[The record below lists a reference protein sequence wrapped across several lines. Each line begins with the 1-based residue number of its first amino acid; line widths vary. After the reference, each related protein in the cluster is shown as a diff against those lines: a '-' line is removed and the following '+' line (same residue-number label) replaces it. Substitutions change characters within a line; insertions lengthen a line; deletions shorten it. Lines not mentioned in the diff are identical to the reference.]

1 MGCVMA
7 KSKVLFA
14 KARLE
19 RLEKEASLT
28 YKFRKLLEESSLK
41 NMIIPGNI
49 VAIKIHVGDMEHGGY
64 RTIRPIFVKILVEY
78 VKKLSGI
85 PFLTDTWGL
94 RHVIVG
100 LENGYNYATVGA
112 PLIPVSGIKETD
124 VVKVR
129 VPNPLRIPEVEVGS
143 AVFYADVL
151 INFAHSKGHP
161 SSGYGGA
168 IKNIAMGCTSPNTR
182 SAIHNL
188 EKEDTIGRAFQ
199 EGMVDAVH
207 ATILNKPSK
216 VFHINYVMDVQPTCD
231 CAPWSDIPIVPDI
244 GILASEDIVA
254 LEKATID
261 LINQAPVVPGSI
273 GELAGLKPGDNK
285 FLVIHGKDPYIQVEA
300 GYRKGL
306 GNLEYE
312 LIEV

>member
-1 MGCVMA
+1 MA
-7 KSKVLFA
+7 RSKVLFA
-14 KARLE
+14 KAKLE

-28 YKFRKLLEESSLK
+28 YRFRKLLEESSLK
-41 NMIIPGNI
+41 NMISSGNL

-64 RTIRPIFVKILVEY
+64 RTIRPIFVRILVDY
-78 VKKLSGI
+78 VKKLGGI

-94 RHVIVG
+94 RHVVVG

-124 VVKVR
+124 LIKVR
-129 VPNPLRIPEVEVGS
+129 VPNPLRLSEVEVGS
-143 AVFYADVL
+143 TVYHADVL

-161 SSGYGGA
+161 SPGYGGA
-168 IKNIAMGCTSPNTR
+168 IKNLAMGCTGPNTR

-188 EKEDTIGRAFQ
+188 EKEDSLGKAFQ
-199 EGMVDAVH
+199 EGMIDAVH
-207 ATILNKPSK
+207 ALILNKPNK

-231 CAPWSDIPIVPDI
+231 CAPWSDIPIIPDI
-244 GILASEDIVA
+244 GILVSEDIVA
-254 LEKATID
+254 LEKATLDI
-261 LINQAPVVPGSI
+261 INQAPIVPGSI
-273 GELAGLKPGDNK
+273 GEAAGLKPGDNK
-285 FLVIHGKDPYIQVEA
+285 FQIIHGKDPYIQVEA